1 MTPPPQ
7 LPATTL
13 LVLGAP
19 GTGARTLCAAMASQP
34 LVPGLRVVCGEDLGD
49 GALAAALHSS
59 AESPTAVLLMGLDL
73 PCAASHRAAQEACDA
88 RLRRALADAGC
99 GYRVVYGQGS
109 QRIDNALRA
118 LNAIKTIAKS
128 ALSACA
134 EADLDS
140 DFGSDGAGRFARL
153 RAWNCE
159 KCSDPVCE
167 HRLFTARAGQSA
179 APAA

>member
-1 MTPPPQ
+1 MTQPLP

-19 GTGARTLCAAMASQP
+19 GTGARNLCAAMASQP
-34 LVPGLRVVCGEDLGD
+34 QALGLRVVCGEDLGD
-49 GALAAALHSS
+49 GAIAAALHSS
-59 AESPTAVLLMGLDL
+59 AGSPAAVLLMGLDL

-118 LNAIKTIAKS
+118 LNAIKKIAKS
-128 ALSACA
+128 ALPDCA
-134 EADLDS
+134 EADFDS
-140 DFGSDGAGRFARL
+140 DFGRDGTGRFARL

-167 HRLFTARAGQSA
+167 HRLFTARA
-179 APAA
+179 